1 MEQPSPEEWRRLY
14 EAAVVFRDAA
24 PWEWMWDAE
33 VFGVQSPESGEI
45 GYCCVMGRLG
55 EHFALAV
62 YEGSAGLEGLWQM
75 RLDPPSGDPA
85 PAQAPLP
92 RAMGHFAA
100 LGRCATLAAVRPRSA
115 GPAFRRFS
123 RASPQAPAIPRPALS
138 YSPKECSIYPSS
150 ARAFC

>member
-1 MEQPSPEEWRRLY
+1 MNANTDRQRGVSGMEQPSPEEWRRLY

-85 PAQAPLP
+85 EMLALQKCLMASFEDRSLLQKPDLEIIKQLGLKFRGRSVWPL
-92 RAMGHFAA
+92 F
-100 LGRCATLAAVRPRSA
+100 RSY
-115 GPAFRRFS
+115 R
-123 RASPQAPAIPRPALS
+123 
-138 YSPKECSIYPSS
+138 
-150 ARAFC
+150 